1 MFGDEVESITEFDP
15 LTGERTGRLDQIR
28 LYPNSHYVTP
38 RPTLQEAAKSIKEE
52 LAERLAFFRDTGK
65 LLEAERI
72 EQRTV
77 ADLEMIMTTGSCPG
91 IENYSRYLTGRAP
104 GEPPP
109 TLFEYIP
116 ENAIL
121 FVDESHVAVP
131 QVGGMYKGDYQRK
144 STLAEFGFR
153 LPSCID
159 NRPLKFDEWDVMR
172 PQTCS
177 SRPRPRA
184 GSSSAPAACSSSR

>member
-1 MFGDEVESITEFDP
+1 M
-15 LTGERTGRLDQIR
+15 RRA
-28 LYPNSHYVTP
+28 
-38 RPTLQEAAKSIKEE
+38 EAA
-52 LAERLAFFRDTGK
+52 G
-65 LLEAERI
+65 
-72 EQRTV
+72 
-77 ADLEMIMTTGSCPG
+77 
-91 IENYSRYLTGRAP
+91 
-104 GEPPP
+104 PPP

-159 NRPLKFDEWDVMR
+159 NRPLRFNEWEAMR
-172 PQTCS
+172 PQTCFV
-177 SRPRPRA
+177 
-184 GSSSAPAACSSSR
+184 SATPGPWEMNETGGVFVRQLTGELCS

>member
-1 MFGDEVESITEFDP
+1 M
-15 LTGERTGRLDQIR
+15 
-28 LYPNSHYVTP
+28 
-38 RPTLQEAAKSIKEE
+38 
-52 LAERLAFFRDTGK
+52 
-65 LLEAERI
+65 
-72 EQRTV
+72 

-131 QVGGMYKGDYQRK
+131 QVGGMYKGDCSAQE
-144 STLAEFGFR
+144 TLAEFGFR
-153 LPSCID
+153 LPSALD
-159 NRPLKFDEWDVMR
+159 NRPLQVRRVGGDAAADGLRLGDAR
-172 PQTCS
+172 PT
-177 SRPRPRA
+177 R
-184 GSSSAPAACSSSR
+184 SSSAPAAWSSSR